1 MRRPFEQS
9 PNLFIL
15 GAPKCGTTALAAYLD
30 QHPEVCISRP
40 KEPHFFN
47 DDFNNRHTRRL
58 ADYRACFAAAEPRH
72 RIIGEA
78 SVLYLYSRVAVPN
91 IVRFRPD
98 AKFIVMVRNPLE
110 MAPAWYSEAAYSST
124 FGETASTF
132 EEAWM
137 AQDERRAG
145 RSIPPICSEPKV
157 LLYRE
162 LCSVG
167 AQLQRLLSLVRRESV
182 HIVVFDDFVRDT
194 RAEYGKALRHLGL
207 EDDGRLSFPVVNAAR
222 QLSHPR
228 VYHRFVR
235 VRNTLKRALRISGS
249 LGVGS
254 VLKSALTAA
263 RERHEVPDQVRDAM
277 IRDFA
282 GDVRLLETILERD
295 LSSWLRQ

>member
-1 MRRPFEQS
+1 VTRPFEQS

-91 IVRFRPD
+91 IMRFCPD
-98 AKFIVMVRNPLE
+98 AKFIVMIRNPLE
-110 MAPAWYSEAAYSST
+110 MAPSWYSEAVYSSAY
-124 FGETASTF
+124 GETASSF
-132 EEAWM
+132 EEAWRLQ
-137 AQDERRAG
+137 AERRAG
-145 RSIPPICSEPKV
+145 RSIPTICSEPKV
-157 LLYRE
+157 LLYQE

-167 AQLQRLLSLVRRESV
+167 GQLQRLLSLVRRERV
-182 HIVVFDDFVRDT
+182 HIVVFDDFT
-194 RAEYGKALRHLGL
+194 RNTKAEYRKALAHLGI
-207 EDDGRLSFPVVNAAR
+207 EDDGRLSFPVMNAAK
-222 QLSHPR
+222 QYTHPR

-235 VRNTLKRALRISGS
+235 VRNTLKRALRISGA
-249 LGVGS
+249 LGIGS
-254 VLKSALTAA
+254 VLRSALTAA
-263 RERHEVPDQVRDAM
+263 RERHEVPARVKDAM

-295 LSSWLRQ
+295 LSSWFKQ